1 MELESMDK
9 DIMQLFFKEWAEA
22 LEEYS
27 REQAYT
33 CEECR
38 LLHAQTGAI
47 SNLRIEE
54 DEAEDECLLVFDLI
68 LLCPA
73 CLEVKQPELDPKSVL
88 YHLQGGGFRVLEKN
102 G

>member
-1 MELESMDK
+1 MDK

-22 LEEYS
+22 LEEYG
-27 REQAYT
+27 REREYA

-38 LLHAQTGAI
+38 LLPAQTGVI
-47 SNLRIEE
+47 SNLRVEE
-54 DEAEDECLLVFDLI
+54 DAAEDKCLLVFDLT

-73 CLEVKQPELDPKSVL
+73 CLEFKQPALDPKSVL